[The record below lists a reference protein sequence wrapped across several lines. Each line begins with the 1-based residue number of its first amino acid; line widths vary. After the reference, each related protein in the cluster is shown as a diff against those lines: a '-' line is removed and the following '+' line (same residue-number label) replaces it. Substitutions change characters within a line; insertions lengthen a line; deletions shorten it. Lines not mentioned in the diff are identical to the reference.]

1 MSKNKKTRLR
11 NRINKTEQANLKRLK
26 EIGKKLK
33 PRVKS
38 AADKVSKSIKKNA
51 PKVKSNIK
59 KTTKNISKSV
69 KKNAPTLKKQGLK
82 IGKGVLKKGKGLVKG
97 AVTSVKGG
105 ALGIGA
111 IGAEKAINR
120 AVNTGFKRLGNKDTT
135 TSLKDWKAKRDKAVK
150 ENRKGK
156 GLGRIKQLPGLIKK
170 GWKNRGKLSV
180 KRLNPASDE
189 NKRIREKKASMTKDN
204 AGKIKSQI
212 SAIKRKRDGVKLSDV
227 RANQEKK
234 MRDAARKRNEQFK
247 KDRAAKKAGKKTS
260 YEGYKSAYDK
270 RQAERKAAMQRK
282 ARERNKAWKKSQ
294 GRK

>member
-1 MSKNKKTRLR
+1 
-11 NRINKTEQANLKRLK
+11 NKTEQANLKRLK

-97 AVTSVKGG
+97 TVTSVKGG

-111 IGAEKAINR
+111 IGAEKAINQVVDR
-120 AVNTGFKRLGNKDTT
+120 GFKRFGNKGKDKDL
-135 TSLKDWKAKRDKAVK
+135 SLKDYRAKRKKAIK
-150 ENRKGK
+150 SQGPK
-156 GLGRIKQLPGLIKK
+156 GLARIKQLPGLIKK
-170 GWKNRGKLSV
+170 GWKNRGKLNV